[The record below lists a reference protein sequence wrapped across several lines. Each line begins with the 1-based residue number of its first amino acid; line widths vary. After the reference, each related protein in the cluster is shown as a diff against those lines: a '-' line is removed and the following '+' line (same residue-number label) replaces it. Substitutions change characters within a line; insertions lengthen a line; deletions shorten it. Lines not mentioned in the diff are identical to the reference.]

1 MRVGILGGTFDP
13 IHIGHLII
21 AEESRIRLALDRVL
35 FTPTGQPQLKSEPP
49 IASALHRLNMVRL
62 AVAGNP
68 HFAVSLNEVDRPGP
82 SYTVDTLGE
91 LSTELG
97 ATTELHF
104 ILGMDALQ
112 QFHLWR
118 DPERV
123 LELCKLVVVR
133 RPGGQDFEV
142 QELLSRYSQAGN
154 RVVVLSTLLIDI
166 SGTDIRH
173 RAAAGLSLRY
183 LVPEAVEQYIRE
195 HRLYIASPEGCTP
208 IDTEASA
215 GYPQVEDSRFIG
227 AGKIPPSP
235 LLQRGAKGDFSHDP
249 VDRLLELALELGA
262 LKYGD
267 FTLSSGKKSRY
278 YFDGRLLSLNPQG
291 ANLIGQ
297 VLVPILHL
305 AGVKAVGGPTLGA
318 DPIVTAVALTSYQE
332 GDPISAFIVRKEAKA
347 HGTAQSI
354 EGALAPGSR
363 VAIIDDTCTTGASL
377 LQAIAAAEAI
387 GCTVVKVLALLDRGE
402 GGADELRRRGYDFQ
416 ALMAAT
422 PEGKIEV
429 LPHSSI

>member
-21 AEESRIRLALDRVL
+21 AEESRIRLGLDRILLV
-35 FTPTGQPQLKSEPP
+35 PAGQPQLKSEPP
-49 IASALHRLNMVRL
+49 IASALDRLNMVRL
-62 AVAGNP
+62 AVGANRL
-68 HFAVSLNEVDRPGP
+68 FEVARNEVDRPGP

-112 QFHLWR
+112 EFHRWR

-123 LELCKLVVVR
+123 LELCKLVVIR
-133 RPGGQDFEV
+133 RPGGQDFEL
-142 QELLSRYSQAGN
+142 QALFSKYPQAGN
-154 RVVVLSTLLIDI
+154 SVVVLPTPLIDI
-166 SGTDIRH
+166 SSTDVRH
-173 RAAAGLSLRY
+173 RASAGLSLRY
-183 LVPEAVEQYIRE
+183 LVPDDVDRYIRH
-195 HRLYIASPEGCTP
+195 HRLYVASPEGST
-208 IDTEASA
+208 
-215 GYPQVEDSRFIG
+215 GYPQ
-227 AGKIPPSP
+227 AGEIPPTP
-235 LLQRGAKGDFSHDP
+235 LLQRGAKGNFSHDTVP
-249 VDRLLELALELGA
+249 MQHTQPTVDRLLELALELGA

-267 FTLSSGKKSRY
+267 FTLSSGRKSSY

-291 ANLIGQ
+291 ANLIGK
-297 VLVPILHL
+297 VLAPILHL
-305 AGVKAVGGPTLGA
+305 ARVEAVGGPTLGA

-347 HGTAQSI
+347 HGTGQSI

-363 VAIIDDTCTTGASL
+363 VAIIDDACTTGASL
-377 LQAIAAAEAI
+377 LHAIAAAEAA

-429 LPHSSI
+429 LPPSSI